1 MLSRPDISDQVLQ
14 ALHVLS
20 FFLFLQ
26 ETCCICA
33 FHLVSLYLYFE
44 TMDFSPLRHGLEM
57 FLFFPIAIEDATYRN
72 IPILC
77 CFLAETYL
85 VMMLTLDQNCLEILD
100 QIESRENN
108 S

>member
-1 MLSRPDISDQVLQ
+1 M
-14 ALHVLS
+14 
-20 FFLFLQ
+20 
-26 ETCCICA
+26 
-33 FHLVSLYLYFE
+33 SLYLYFE

-100 QIESRENN
+100 EIESRENN